1 MYCKSL
7 WIKAPAKC
15 IHVNV
20 FRDDVIQIHTFLMH
34 HAVYTCTYSVA
45 AHSHISILG
54 LPPLSPAP
62 AWRSPCRN
70 SRQRL
75 TGHSTGCISLSW
87 LLSSS
92 LRLFHPWSPLEAP
105 GHVPIPLCSP
115 VHKPLPQLISAI
127 AVPPEPVSSQIC
139 TGFLSLPLNV
149 SFSLSLPLWLSI
161 YLSCSVPLPLTL
173 ALAMLP
179 SAGRDYLIAL
189 GWKQW
194 VGGGTEGEREGC
206 RKREMLAGTETPPTP
221 SSRAPNNAGGR
232 ETESKRYVA
241 HAFST
246 YSKEFPL
253 LFPFER
259 LQKKSTR
266 GGNQGKSGYRHSPT
280 CTYTL
285 PHPSSHTSRENG

>member
-1 MYCKSL
+1 M
-7 WIKAPAKC
+7 
-15 IHVNV
+15 
-20 FRDDVIQIHTFLMH
+20 
-34 HAVYTCTYSVA
+34 
-45 AHSHISILG
+45 
-54 LPPLSPAP
+54 
-62 AWRSPCRN
+62 
-70 SRQRL
+70 
-75 TGHSTGCISLSW
+75 
-87 LLSSS
+87 
-92 LRLFHPWSPLEAP
+92 
-105 GHVPIPLCSP
+105 
-115 VHKPLPQLISAI
+115 HKPLPQLISAI

-259 LQKKSTR
+259 RKRKVR
-266 GGNQGKSGYRHSPT
+266 GGAIREKASIDTH
-280 CTYTL
+280 
-285 PHPSSHTSRENG
+285 PHAHTRSHTHRVTQAEKTVKFMHTWMFVHEYKKMQLMLSVWACRGYLDVSCAWK

>member
-1 MYCKSL
+1 M
-7 WIKAPAKC
+7 APVLLSSA
-15 IHVNV
+15 
-20 FRDDVIQIHTFLMH
+20 
-34 HAVYTCTYSVA
+34 
-45 AHSHISILG
+45 
-54 LPPLSPAP
+54 LPPLEST
-62 AWRSPCRN
+62 RSPWSCPYPLVFTRAQATAATDQCY
-70 SRQRL
+70 RC
-75 TGHSTGCISLSW
+75 STRASVISDLHRFPLS
-87 LLSSS
+87 
-92 LRLFHPWSPLEAP
+92 P
-105 GHVPIPLCSP
+105 
-115 VHKPLPQLISAI
+115 
-127 AVPPEPVSSQIC
+127 SQC
-139 TGFLSLPLNV
+139 LVL
-149 SFSLSLPLWLSI
+149 SLSLPLWLSI

-266 GGNQGKSGYRHSPT
+266 GGNQGKSVYRHSPT